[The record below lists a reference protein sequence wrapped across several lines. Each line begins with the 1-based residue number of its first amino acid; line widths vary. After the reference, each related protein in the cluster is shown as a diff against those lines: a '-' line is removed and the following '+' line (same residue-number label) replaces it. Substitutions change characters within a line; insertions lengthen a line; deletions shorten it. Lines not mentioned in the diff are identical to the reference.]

1 MLYQGESP
9 VASRNKLMGQ
19 FHLVG
24 LPPAPVGVP
33 QIEASLCC
41 LSLGHCH
48 CTSGVQSSI
57 SGEDLKPQKNAL
69 LPYLREPGKPPS
81 TRSQHC
87 LSYDG

>member
-33 QIEASLCC
+33 QIEACPFSSPQMAALFWKSSSVCGVSVNLDSLPCRKS
-41 LSLGHCH
+41 LS
-48 CTSGVQSSI
+48 
-57 SGEDLKPQKNAL
+57 
-69 LPYLREPGKPPS
+69 
-81 TRSQHC
+81 
-87 LSYDG
+87 